1 MKKVSIGEA
10 AEILGISKEAVYN
23 RIRRNSL
30 RAEESGGVRYV
41 LLDDEMQ
48 QSEPAS
54 QSSAKSPRTSG
65 TAGTQ
70 SFIDYL
76 IKEVAELKGKIEA
89 LQEDKDRLHKEKE
102 EILIASKEEI
112 KLMYKERDEKLGYFL
127 SFFDKPLISAKNR
140 EAKPFDVEVK
150 EKVYDEREWTSLAK
164 FIRSLKRK
172 KRPKA
177 QSLIIEN
184 IGKSE
189 LIRVEGNELL
199 INQSLDIKSLKGKK

>member
-54 QSSAKSPRTSG
+54 QSSAKSSRTG
-65 TAGTQ
+65 GIAGTQ

-76 IKEVAELKGKIEA
+76 IKEISELKGKIEA
-89 LQEDKDRLHKEKE
+89 LQSDKDRLHKEKE
-102 EILIASKEEI
+102 EILIASKDEI
-112 KLMYKERDEKLGYFL
+112 KLMYKERDEKLRYFL
-127 SFFDKPLISAKNR
+127 SFFDKPLLSSKSR
-140 EAKPFDVEVK
+140 DTKPYDVEIK
-150 EKVYDEREWTSLAK
+150 EKTFDRSEWTSLAK
-164 FIRSLKRK
+164 FVKSLKRK
-172 KRPKA
+172 KRLKA

-189 LIRVEGNELL
+189 FIRVEGNELL
-199 INQSLDIKSLKGKK
+199 INQSLDIKSLKGSK

>member
-30 RAEESGGVRYV
+30 RTEEIDGARYV
-41 LLDDEMQ
+41 LLEGAVSADE
-48 QSEPAS
+48 ARG
-54 QSSAKSPRTSG
+54 AKAKVSPKNQ
-65 TAGTQ
+65 TAPQNQ

-89 LQEDKDRLHKEKE
+89 LQSDKDRLHKEKE
-102 EILIASKEEI
+102 EILVASKEEI

-150 EKVYDEREWTSLAK
+150 EKTYDEREWTSLAK

-172 KRPKA
+172 KRLKA

-189 LIRVEGNELL
+189 FIRVEGNELL

>member
-30 RAEESGGVRYV
+30 RTEEIDGVRYV
-41 LLDDEMQ
+41 LLEGAVSADEARGAKAK
-48 QSEPAS
+48 AS
-54 QSSAKSPRTSG
+54 PKTQ
-65 TAGTQ
+65 TAPQNQ

-150 EKVYDEREWTSLAK
+150 EKAYDEREWTSLAK

>member
-41 LLDDEMQ
+41 LLDDEI

-54 QSSAKSPRTSG
+54 QSSAKSLRTG
-65 TAGTQ
+65 GAAGTQ

-150 EKVYDEREWTSLAK
+150 EKTYDEREWTSLAK

-189 LIRVEGNELL
+189 FIRVEGNELL

>member
-41 LLDDEMQ
+41 LLDDAAGD
-48 QSEPAS
+48 SRGAKSKTGPDAS
-54 QSSAKSPRTSG
+54 QDQ
-65 TAGTQ
+65 TAQNQ

-150 EKVYDEREWTSLAK
+150 EKTYDEREWTSLAK

-189 LIRVEGNELL
+189 FIRVEGNELL

>member
-30 RAEESGGVRYV
+30 RAEERGGVRYV

-54 QSSAKSPRTSG
+54 QSSAKSSRTSG
-65 TAGTQ
+65 AAGTQ

-76 IKEVAELKGKIEA
+76 IKEISELKGKIEA
-89 LQEDKDRLHKEKE
+89 LQSDKDRLHKEKE
-102 EILIASKEEI
+102 EILIASKDEI
-112 KLMYKERDEKLGYFL
+112 KLMYKERDEKLRYFL
-127 SFFDKPLISAKNR
+127 SFFDKPLLSSKSR
-140 EAKPFDVEVK
+140 EVKPYDVEIK
-150 EKVYDEREWTSLAK
+150 EKTFDRSEWTSLAK
-164 FIRSLKRK
+164 FVKSLKRK

-189 LIRVEGNELL
+189 FIRVEGNELL
-199 INQSLDIKSLKGKK
+199 INQSLDIKSLKGSK

>member
-54 QSSAKSPRTSG
+54 QSSAKSSRTG
-65 TAGTQ
+65 GIAGTQ

-76 IKEVAELKGKIEA
+76 IKEISELKGKIEA
-89 LQEDKDRLHKEKE
+89 LQSDKDRLHKEKE
-102 EILIASKEEI
+102 EILIASKDEI
-112 KLMYKERDEKLGYFL
+112 KLMYKERDEKLRYFL
-127 SFFDKPLISAKNR
+127 SFFDKPLLSSKSR
-140 EAKPFDVEVK
+140 DTKPYDVEIK
-150 EKVYDEREWTSLAK
+150 EKTFDRSEWTSLAK
-164 FIRSLKRK
+164 FVKSLKRK

-189 LIRVEGNELL
+189 FIRVEGNELL
-199 INQSLDIKSLKGKK
+199 INQSLDIKSLKGSK

>member
-41 LLDDEMQ
+41 LLDDEIQ

-76 IKEVAELKGKIEA
+76 IKEISELKGKIEA
-89 LQEDKDRLHKEKE
+89 LQSDKDRLHKEKE
-102 EILIASKEEI
+102 EILIASKDEI
-112 KLMYKERDEKLGYFL
+112 KLMYKERDEKLRYFL
-127 SFFDKPLISAKNR
+127 SFFDKPLLSNKSR
-140 EAKPFDVEVK
+140 EVKPYDVEIK
-150 EKVYDEREWTSLAK
+150 EKTFDRSEWTSLAK
-164 FIRSLKRK
+164 FVKSLKRK
-172 KRPKA
+172 KRLKA
-177 QSLIIEN
+177 QSLIIES

-189 LIRVEGNELL
+189 FIRVEGNELL
-199 INQSLDIKSLKGKK
+199 INQSLDIKSLKGSK

>member
-54 QSSAKSPRTSG
+54 QSSAKSTRTG
-65 TAGTQ
+65 GAAGTQ

-76 IKEVAELKGKIEA
+76 IKEISELKGKIEA
-89 LQEDKDRLHKEKE
+89 LQSDKDRLHKEKE
-102 EILIASKEEI
+102 EILIASKDEI
-112 KLMYKERDEKLGYFL
+112 KLMYKERDEKLRYFL
-127 SFFDKPLISAKNR
+127 SFFDKPLLSSKSR
-140 EAKPFDVEVK
+140 ETKPYDVEVK
-150 EKVYDEREWTSLAK
+150 EKTFDRSEWTSLAK
-164 FIRSLKRK
+164 FVKSLKRK

-189 LIRVEGNELL
+189 FIRVEGNELL

>member
-54 QSSAKSPRTSG
+54 QSSAKSSRTSG
-65 TAGTQ
+65 AAGTQ

-76 IKEVAELKGKIEA
+76 IKEISELKGKIEA

-112 KLMYKERDEKLGYFL
+112 KLMYKERDEKLRYFL
-127 SFFDKPLISAKNR
+127 SFFDKPLLSSKSR
-140 EAKPFDVEVK
+140 ETKPYDVEVK
-150 EKVYDEREWTSLAK
+150 EKTFDRSEWTSLAK
-164 FIRSLKRK
+164 FVKSLKRK
-172 KRPKA
+172 KRLKA

-189 LIRVEGNELL
+189 FIRVEGNELL
-199 INQSLDIKSLKGKK
+199 INQSLDIKSLKGSK

>member
-54 QSSAKSPRTSG
+54 QSSAKSSRTSG
-65 TAGTQ
+65 AAGTQ

-76 IKEVAELKGKIEA
+76 IKEISELKGKIEA
-89 LQEDKDRLHKEKE
+89 LQSDKDRLHKEKE
-102 EILIASKEEI
+102 EILIASKDEI
-112 KLMYKERDEKLGYFL
+112 KLMYKERDEKLRYFL
-127 SFFDKPLISAKNR
+127 SFFDKPLLSSKSR
-140 EAKPFDVEVK
+140 EAKPYDVEIK
-150 EKVYDEREWTSLAK
+150 EKTFDRSEWTSLAK
-164 FIRSLKRK
+164 FIKSLKRK
-172 KRPKA
+172 KRLKA

-189 LIRVEGNELL
+189 FIRVEGNELL
-199 INQSLDIKSLKGKK
+199 INQSLDIKSLKGSK

>member
-41 LLDDEMQ
+41 LLDDTAGD
-48 QSEPAS
+48 SRGAKSKTGPDAS
-54 QSSAKSPRTSG
+54 QDQ
-65 TAGTQ
+65 TAQNQ

-76 IKEVAELKGKIEA
+76 IKEVTELKGKIEA
-89 LQEDKDRLHKEKE
+89 LQSDKDRLHKEKE

-150 EKVYDEREWTSLAK
+150 EKAYDEREWTSLAK

-199 INQSLDIKSLKGKK
+199 INQSLDIKSLKGSK

>member
-30 RAEESGGVRYV
+30 RTEEIDGVRYV
-41 LLDDEMQ
+41 LLEDAVSADEARGAKAK
-48 QSEPAS
+48 AS
-54 QSSAKSPRTSG
+54 PKSQTVPQN
-65 TAGTQ
+65 Q

-150 EKVYDEREWTSLAK
+150 EKAYDEREWTSLAK
-164 FIRSLKRK
+164 FIRSLKRRK
-172 KRPKA
+172 HPKA
-177 QSLIIEN
+177 QGLIIEN

-189 LIRVEGNELL
+189 FIRIEGNELL
-199 INQSLDIKSLKGKK
+199 INQSLDIKSLKGSK

>member
-54 QSSAKSPRTSG
+54 QSSAKSTRTG
-65 TAGTQ
+65 GAAGTQ

-76 IKEVAELKGKIEA
+76 IKEISELKGKIEA
-89 LQEDKDRLHKEKE
+89 LQSDKDRLHKEKE
-102 EILIASKEEI
+102 EILIASKDEI
-112 KLMYKERDEKLGYFL
+112 KLMYKERDEKLRYFL
-127 SFFDKPLISAKNR
+127 SFFDKPLLSSKSR
-140 EAKPFDVEVK
+140 ETKPYDVEIK
-150 EKVYDEREWTSLAK
+150 EKTFDRSEWTSLAK
-164 FIRSLKRK
+164 FVKSLKRK

-189 LIRVEGNELL
+189 FIRVEGNELL
-199 INQSLDIKSLKGKK
+199 INQSLDIKSLKGSK

>member
-54 QSSAKSPRTSG
+54 QSSAKSPRTGG

-76 IKEVAELKGKIEA
+76 IKEISELKVKIEA
-89 LQEDKDRLHKEKE
+89 LQSDKDRLHKEKE
-102 EILIASKEEI
+102 EILIASKDEI
-112 KLMYKERDEKLGYFL
+112 KLMYKERDEKLRYFL
-127 SFFDKPLISAKNR
+127 SFFEKPLLSNKSR
-140 EAKPFDVEVK
+140 EAKPYDVEIK
-150 EKVYDEREWTSLAK
+150 EKTFDRSEWTSLAK
-164 FIRSLKRK
+164 FVKSLKRK
-172 KRPKA
+172 KRLKA

-189 LIRVEGNELL
+189 FIRVEGNELL
-199 INQSLDIKSLKGKK
+199 INQSLDIKSLKGSK

>member
-54 QSSAKSPRTSG
+54 QSSAKSSRTSG
-65 TAGTQ
+65 AAGTQ

-76 IKEVAELKGKIEA
+76 IKEISELKGKIEA
-89 LQEDKDRLHKEKE
+89 LQSDKDRLHKEKE
-102 EILIASKEEI
+102 EILIASKDEI
-112 KLMYKERDEKLGYFL
+112 KLMYKERDEKLRYFL
-127 SFFDKPLISAKNR
+127 SFFDKPLLSSKSR
-140 EAKPFDVEVK
+140 EAKPYDVEIK
-150 EKVYDEREWTSLAK
+150 EKAFDRSEWMSLAK
-164 FIRSLKRK
+164 FVKSLKRK
-172 KRPKA
+172 KRLKA

-189 LIRVEGNELL
+189 FIRVEGNELL
-199 INQSLDIKSLKGKK
+199 INQSLDIKSLKGSK

>member
-54 QSSAKSPRTSG
+54 QNSAKSPRTSG

-76 IKEVAELKGKIEA
+76 IKEISELKGKIEA
-89 LQEDKDRLHKEKE
+89 LQSDKDRLHKEKE
-102 EILIASKEEI
+102 EILIASKDEI

-150 EKVYDEREWTSLAK
+150 EKAYDEREWTSLAK

-189 LIRVEGNELL
+189 FIRVEGNELL
-199 INQSLDIKSLKGKK
+199 INQSLDIKSLKGSK

>member
-54 QSSAKSPRTSG
+54 QSSAKSTRTG
-65 TAGTQ
+65 GAAGTQ

-76 IKEVAELKGKIEA
+76 IKEISELKGKIEA
-89 LQEDKDRLHKEKE
+89 LQSDKDRLHKEKE
-102 EILIASKEEI
+102 EILIASKDEI
-112 KLMYKERDEKLGYFL
+112 KLMYKERDEKLRYFL
-127 SFFDKPLISAKNR
+127 SFFDKPLLSSKSR
-140 EAKPFDVEVK
+140 EAKPYDVEIK
-150 EKVYDEREWTSLAK
+150 EKAFDRSEWTSLAK
-164 FIRSLKRK
+164 FVKSLKRK
-172 KRPKA
+172 KRLKA

-189 LIRVEGNELL
+189 FIRVEGNELL

>member
-54 QSSAKSPRTSG
+54 QGSAKSTHTG
-65 TAGTQ
+65 GGAGTQ

-76 IKEVAELKGKIEA
+76 IKEISELKGKIEA
-89 LQEDKDRLHKEKE
+89 LQSDKDRLHKEKE
-102 EILIASKEEI
+102 EILIASKDEI
-112 KLMYKERDEKLGYFL
+112 KLMYKERDEKLRYFL
-127 SFFDKPLISAKNR
+127 SFFDKPLLSSKSR
-140 EAKPFDVEVK
+140 EAKPYDVEIK
-150 EKVYDEREWTSLAK
+150 EKIFDRSEWTSLAK
-164 FIRSLKRK
+164 FVKSLKRK
-172 KRPKA
+172 KRLKA
-177 QSLIIEN
+177 QSLILEN

-189 LIRVEGNELL
+189 FIRVEGNELL
-199 INQSLDIKSLKGKK
+199 INQSLDIKSLKGSK

>member
-41 LLDDEMQ
+41 LLDDEIQ

-65 TAGTQ
+65 AAGTQ

-76 IKEVAELKGKIEA
+76 IKEISELKGKIEA
-89 LQEDKDRLHKEKE
+89 LQSDKDRLHKEKE
-102 EILIASKEEI
+102 EILIASKDEI
-112 KLMYKERDEKLGYFL
+112 KLMYKERDEKLRYFL
-127 SFFDKPLISAKNR
+127 SFFDKPLLSSKSR
-140 EAKPFDVEVK
+140 EAKLYDVEIK
-150 EKVYDEREWTSLAK
+150 EKTFDRSEWTSLAK
-164 FIRSLKRK
+164 FVKSLKRK
-172 KRPKA
+172 KRLKA

-189 LIRVEGNELL
+189 FIRVEGNELL
-199 INQSLDIKSLKGKK
+199 INQSLDIKSLKGSK

>member
-54 QSSAKSPRTSG
+54 QGSAKSSRTSG
-65 TAGTQ
+65 AAGTQ

-76 IKEVAELKGKIEA
+76 IKEISELKGKIEA
-89 LQEDKDRLHKEKE
+89 LQSDKDRLHKEKE

-127 SFFDKPLISAKNR
+127 SFFDKPLLSSKSR
-140 EAKPFDVEVK
+140 EAKPYDVEIK
-150 EKVYDEREWTSLAK
+150 EKTFDRSEWTSLAK
-164 FIRSLKRK
+164 FVKSLKRK
-172 KRPKA
+172 KRLKA

-189 LIRVEGNELL
+189 FIRVERNELL
-199 INQSLDIKSLKGKK
+199 INQSLDIKSLKGSK

>member
-54 QSSAKSPRTSG
+54 QSSAKSSRTSG
-65 TAGTQ
+65 AAGTQ

-76 IKEVAELKGKIEA
+76 IKEISELKGKIEA
-89 LQEDKDRLHKEKE
+89 LQSDKDRLHKEKE
-102 EILIASKEEI
+102 EILIASKDEI
-112 KLMYKERDEKLGYFL
+112 KLMYKERDEKLRYFL
-127 SFFDKPLISAKNR
+127 SFFDKPLLSSKNR
-140 EAKPFDVEVK
+140 EVKPYDVEIK
-150 EKVYDEREWTSLAK
+150 EKTFDRSEWTSLAK
-164 FIRSLKRK
+164 FVKSLKRK
-172 KRPKA
+172 KRLKA

-189 LIRVEGNELL
+189 FIRVEGNELL
-199 INQSLDIKSLKGKK
+199 INQSLDIKSLKGSK

>member
-30 RAEESGGVRYV
+30 RTEEIDGVRYV
-41 LLDDEMQ
+41 LLEGAVSADEARGTKAK
-48 QSEPAS
+48 AS
-54 QSSAKSPRTSG
+54 PKNQ
-65 TAGTQ
+65 TAPQNQ

-76 IKEVAELKGKIEA
+76 IKEITELKGKIEA

-150 EKVYDEREWTSLAK
+150 EKAYDEREWTSLAK

-189 LIRVEGNELL
+189 FIRVEGNELL
-199 INQSLDIKSLKGKK
+199 INQSLDIKSLKGSK

>member
-54 QSSAKSPRTSG
+54 QSSAKSSRTSG
-65 TAGTQ
+65 AAGTQ

-76 IKEVAELKGKIEA
+76 IKEISELKGKIEA
-89 LQEDKDRLHKEKE
+89 LQSDKDRLHKEKE
-102 EILIASKEEI
+102 EILIASKDEI
-112 KLMYKERDEKLGYFL
+112 KLMYKERDEKLRYFL
-127 SFFDKPLISAKNR
+127 SFFDKPLLSSKSR
-140 EAKPFDVEVK
+140 EVKPYDVEIK
-150 EKVYDEREWTSLAK
+150 EKTFDRSEWTSLAK
-164 FIRSLKRK
+164 FVKSLKRK
-172 KRPKA
+172 KRLKA

-189 LIRVEGNELL
+189 FIRVEGNELL
-199 INQSLDIKSLKGKK
+199 INQSLDIKSLKGSK

>member
-48 QSEPAS
+48 QSEPAL
-54 QSSAKSPRTSG
+54 QSSAKSSRASG
-65 TAGTQ
+65 AAGTQ

-76 IKEVAELKGKIEA
+76 IKEISELKGKIEA
-89 LQEDKDRLHKEKE
+89 LQSDKDRLHKEKE
-102 EILIASKEEI
+102 EILIASKDEI
-112 KLMYKERDEKLGYFL
+112 KLMYKERDEKLRYFL
-127 SFFDKPLISAKNR
+127 SFFDKPLLSSKSR
-140 EAKPFDVEVK
+140 EAKPYDVEIK
-150 EKVYDEREWTSLAK
+150 EKTFDRSEWTSLAK
-164 FIRSLKRK
+164 FVKSLKRK
-172 KRPKA
+172 KRLKA

-189 LIRVEGNELL
+189 FIRVEGNELL

>member
-76 IKEVAELKGKIEA
+76 IKEISELKGKIEA
-89 LQEDKDRLHKEKE
+89 LQSDKDRLHKEKE
-102 EILIASKEEI
+102 EILIASKDEI
-112 KLMYKERDEKLGYFL
+112 KLMYKERDEKLRYFL
-127 SFFDKPLISAKNR
+127 SFFDKPLLSRKSR
-140 EAKPFDVEVK
+140 EAKPYDVEIK
-150 EKVYDEREWTSLAK
+150 EKTFDRSEWTSLAK

-189 LIRVEGNELL
+189 FIRVEGNELL
-199 INQSLDIKSLKGKK
+199 INQSLDIKSLKGSK

>member
-30 RAEESGGVRYV
+30 RTEEIDGVRYV
-41 LLDDEMQ
+41 LLEGAVSADEARGTKAK
-48 QSEPAS
+48 AS
-54 QSSAKSPRTSG
+54 PKNQ
-65 TAGTQ
+65 TAPQNQ

-76 IKEVAELKGKIEA
+76 IKEITELKGKIEA
-89 LQEDKDRLHKEKE
+89 LQSDKDRLHKEKE

-150 EKVYDEREWTSLAK
+150 EKAYDEREWTSLAK

-189 LIRVEGNELL
+189 FIRVEGNELL

>member
-54 QSSAKSPRTSG
+54 QGSAKSSRTSG
-65 TAGTQ
+65 AAGTQ

-76 IKEVAELKGKIEA
+76 IKEISELKGKIEA
-89 LQEDKDRLHKEKE
+89 LQSDKDRLHKEKE
-102 EILIASKEEI
+102 EILIASKDEI
-112 KLMYKERDEKLGYFL
+112 KLMYKERDEKLRYFL
-127 SFFDKPLISAKNR
+127 SFFDKPLLSSKSR
-140 EAKPFDVEVK
+140 ETKPYDVEIK
-150 EKVYDEREWTSLAK
+150 EKTFDRSEWTSLAK
-164 FIRSLKRK
+164 FVKSLKRK
-172 KRPKA
+172 KRLKA

-189 LIRVEGNELL
+189 FIRVEGNELL
-199 INQSLDIKSLKGKK
+199 INQSLDIKSLKGSK

>member
-41 LLDDEMQ
+41 LLDDEIQ

-54 QSSAKSPRTSG
+54 QSSAKSTRTG
-65 TAGTQ
+65 GAAGTQ

-76 IKEVAELKGKIEA
+76 IKEISELKGKIEA
-89 LQEDKDRLHKEKE
+89 LQSDKDRLHKEKE
-102 EILIASKEEI
+102 EILIASKDEI
-112 KLMYKERDEKLGYFL
+112 KLMYKERDEKLRYFL
-127 SFFDKPLISAKNR
+127 SFFDKPLLSSKSR
-140 EAKPFDVEVK
+140 EAKPYDVEIK
-150 EKVYDEREWTSLAK
+150 EKTFDRSEWTSLAK
-164 FIRSLKRK
+164 FVKSLKRK

-189 LIRVEGNELL
+189 FIRVEGNELL

>member
-54 QSSAKSPRTSG
+54 QSSAKSPRTG
-65 TAGTQ
+65 GAAGTQ

-76 IKEVAELKGKIEA
+76 IKEISELKGKIEA
-89 LQEDKDRLHKEKE
+89 LQSDKDRLHKEKE
-102 EILIASKEEI
+102 EILIASKDEI
-112 KLMYKERDEKLGYFL
+112 KLMYKERDEKLKYFL
-127 SFFDKPLISAKNR
+127 SFFDKPLLSSKSR
-140 EAKPFDVEVK
+140 ETKPYDIEIK
-150 EKVYDEREWTSLAK
+150 EKTFDRSEWTSLAK
-164 FIRSLKRK
+164 FVKSLKRK
-172 KRPKA
+172 KRLKA

-189 LIRVEGNELL
+189 FIRVEGNELL
-199 INQSLDIKSLKGKK
+199 INQSLDIKSLKGSK

>member
-48 QSEPAS
+48 QSEPAL
-54 QSSAKSPRTSG
+54 QSSAKSSRASG
-65 TAGTQ
+65 GAGTQ

-76 IKEVAELKGKIEA
+76 IKEISELKGKIEA
-89 LQEDKDRLHKEKE
+89 LQSDKDRLHKEKE
-102 EILIASKEEI
+102 EILIASKDEI
-112 KLMYKERDEKLGYFL
+112 KLMYKERDEKLRYFL
-127 SFFDKPLISAKNR
+127 SFFDKPLLSSKSR
-140 EAKPFDVEVK
+140 EAKPYDVEIK
-150 EKVYDEREWTSLAK
+150 EKTFDRSEWTSLAK
-164 FIRSLKRK
+164 FVKSLKRK
-172 KRPKA
+172 KRLKA

-189 LIRVEGNELL
+189 FIRVEGNELL
-199 INQSLDIKSLKGKK
+199 INQSLDIKSLKGSK

>member
-48 QSEPAS
+48 SEPAS
-54 QSSAKSPRTSG
+54 QNSAKSPRTSG
-65 TAGTQ
+65 TAGTTQ

-76 IKEVAELKGKIEA
+76 IKEISELKGKIEA
-89 LQEDKDRLHKEKE
+89 LQSDKDRLHKEKE
-102 EILIASKEEI
+102 EILIASKDEI
-112 KLMYKERDEKLGYFL
+112 KLMYKERDEKLRYFL
-127 SFFDKPLISAKNR
+127 SFFDKPLLSSKSR
-140 EAKPFDVEVK
+140 EAKPYDVEIK
-150 EKVYDEREWTSLAK
+150 EKTFDRSEWTSLAK
-164 FIRSLKRK
+164 FVKSLKRK
-172 KRPKA
+172 KRLKA

-189 LIRVEGNELL
+189 FIRVEGNELL

>member
-54 QSSAKSPRTSG
+54 QSSAKSSRTSG
-65 TAGTQ
+65 AAGTQ

-76 IKEVAELKGKIEA
+76 IKEISELKGKIEA
-89 LQEDKDRLHKEKE
+89 LQSDKDRLHKEKE
-102 EILIASKEEI
+102 EILIASKDEI
-112 KLMYKERDEKLGYFL
+112 KLMYKERDEKLRYFL
-127 SFFDKPLISAKNR
+127 SFFDKPLLSSKSR
-140 EAKPFDVEVK
+140 EVKPYDVEIK
-150 EKVYDEREWTSLAK
+150 EKTFDRSEWTSLAK
-164 FIRSLKRK
+164 FVKSLKRK

-189 LIRVEGNELL
+189 FIRVEGNELL
-199 INQSLDIKSLKGKK
+199 INQSLDIKSLKGSK

>member
-54 QSSAKSPRTSG
+54 QSSAKSSRTGG

-76 IKEVAELKGKIEA
+76 IKEISELKGKIEV
-89 LQEDKDRLHKEKE
+89 LQSDKDRLHKEKE
-102 EILIASKEEI
+102 EILIASKDEI
-112 KLMYKERDEKLGYFL
+112 KLMYKERDEKLRYFL
-127 SFFDKPLISAKNR
+127 SFFDKPLLSSKSR
-140 EAKPFDVEVK
+140 EAKPYDVEIK
-150 EKVYDEREWTSLAK
+150 EKTFDRSEWTSLAK
-164 FIRSLKRK
+164 FVKSLKRK
-172 KRPKA
+172 KRLKA

-189 LIRVEGNELL
+189 FIRVEGNELL
-199 INQSLDIKSLKGKK
+199 INQSLDIKSLKGSK

>member
-54 QSSAKSPRTSG
+54 QSSAKSTRTG
-65 TAGTQ
+65 GIAGTQ

-76 IKEVAELKGKIEA
+76 IKEISELKGKIEA
-89 LQEDKDRLHKEKE
+89 LQSDKDRLHKEKE
-102 EILIASKEEI
+102 EILIASKDEI
-112 KLMYKERDEKLGYFL
+112 KLMYKERDEKLRYFL
-127 SFFDKPLISAKNR
+127 SFFDKPLISSKSR
-140 EAKPFDVEVK
+140 ETKPYDVEIK
-150 EKVYDEREWTSLAK
+150 EKTFDRSEWTSLAK
-164 FIRSLKRK
+164 FVKSLKRK
-172 KRPKA
+172 KRLKA

-189 LIRVEGNELL
+189 FIRVEGNELL